1 MSVKANR
8 MARHHRR
15 NRERSFSL
23 NMVSL
28 MDIFTILVF
37 FLLVTSS
44 ESQVVSQPKN
54 ITLPESVATKAP
66 KQNTVIIVSSDTI
79 KLFGS
84 TYKFNQNR
92 MNSKEI
98 TDFIREQLISR
109 GIDKMEKNKR
119 SITIMGDKSTPYS
132 VLRTVMLSVAAT
144 NIQSISFAVLKKS
157 EG

>member
-1 MSVKANR
+1 MSVKTNR

-15 NRERSFSL
+15 NKEKSFSL

-54 ITLPESVATKAP
+54 IVLPESVATKTP
-66 KQNTVIIVSSDTI
+66 KQNTVILVSENKVEIFGESI
-79 KLFGS
+79 KINP
-84 TYKFNQNR
+84 KR
-92 MNSKEI
+92 MNEKAI
-98 TDFIREQLISR
+98 TNFIREKLMAR
-109 GIDKMEKNKR
+109 GIHKMEKSKR
-119 SITIMGDKSTPYS
+119 SITIMGDKSTPYT
-132 VLRTVMLSVAAT
+132 VLKTVMLSVAAT
-144 NIQSISFAVLKKS
+144 NIQNISFAVLKKS

>member
-1 MSVKANR
+1 

-15 NRERSFSL
+15 NKERSFSL

-66 KQNTVIIVSSDTI
+66 KQNVVIAVSQNHI
-79 KLFGS
+79 KFLGK
-84 TYKFNQNR
+84 TYRYNPKR
-92 MNSKEI
+92 INSAEM
-98 TDFIREQLISR
+98 TEFIRQQIISR
-109 GIDKMEKNKR
+109 GIHKLDKSKR
-119 SITIMGDKSTPYS
+119 SITIMGDKSIPYS
-132 VLRTVMLSVAAT
+132 ILRTVMLSVAAT
-144 NIQSISFAVLKKS
+144 NIQNISFAVLKKS

>member
-1 MSVKANR
+1 MSVKSNR

-15 NRERSFSL
+15 SKQKSFSL

-54 ITLPESVATKAP
+54 IKLPESVASKTP
-66 KQNTVIIVSSDTI
+66 KQNIIIVVNSNKI
-79 KLFGS
+79 ELFGKKIS
-84 TYKFNQNR
+84 INIKNLNEDHV
-92 MNSKEI
+92 NK
-98 TDFIREQLISR
+98 FIRDQLVSR
-109 GIDKMEKNKR
+109 GIHKMDKQKR
-119 SITIMGDKSTPYS
+119 SVTIMGDKSIPYS
-132 VLRTVMLSVAAT
+132 VLKSVMLSVAAT
-144 NIQSISFAVLKKS
+144 NIQNISFAVLKKS

>member
-1 MSVKANR
+1 

-15 NRERSFSL
+15 SKDRTLSL

-54 ITLPESVATKAP
+54 ILLPESVATKTP
-66 KQNTVIIVSSDTI
+66 KQNTVIIVSSD
-79 KLFGS
+79 KVELFGE
-84 TYKFNQNR
+84 TMKFDPKH
-92 MNSKEI
+92 MDDKAI
-98 TDFIREQLISR
+98 TSFIRNKLMER
-109 GIDKMEKNKR
+109 GIHKMDKTKR
-119 SITIMGDKSTPYS
+119 SITIMGDKSTPYT
-132 VLRTVMLSVAAT
+132 VLKTVMLSVAAT
-144 NIQSISFAVLKKS
+144 NIQNISFAVLKKS

>member
-1 MSVKANR
+1 

-54 ITLPESVATKAP
+54 IILPESVATKAP

-84 TYKFNQNR
+84 TYKFNANK
-92 MNSKEI
+92 MNSNEI
-98 TDFIREQLISR
+98 TDFIRKQLMSH
-109 GIDKMEKNKR
+109 GIHKMEKAKR
-119 SITIMGDKSTPYS
+119 SITIMGDKSTPYD
-132 VLRTVMLSVAAT
+132 VLRTVMLSVVAT
-144 NIQSISFAVLKKS
+144 NIQNISFAVLKKS